1 MPTVAGTGSGLP
13 AGQGAAGQGGSA
25 TGGAPTVD
33 YNAFLRLLI
42 TQLKNQDPTQPMDSG
57 QFMSQLASFSTVE
70 QGIQTNQKLDSLL
83 TASSLAQA
91 DGVIGRTVTSA
102 DGSVSGQVSTVRIT
116 SDGPVATLAD
126 GNQVLLGPGITV
138 G

>member
-1 MPTVAGTGSGLP
+1 MSSVSGTSFA
-13 AGQGAAGQGGSA
+13 AGQGATAAGAGS
-25 TGGAPTVD
+25 GGAPTVD

-42 TQLKNQDPTQPMDSG
+42 TQLKNQDPTAPMDTG
-57 QFMSQLASFSTVE
+57 QFMAQLASFSNVE

-91 DGVIGRTVTSA
+91 DGVIGHTVTSA
-102 DGSVSGQVSTVRIT
+102 DGSVTGVVSSVKIT
-116 SDGPVATLAD
+116 GDGPLATLGD
-126 GNQVLLGPGITV
+126 GSTLLLGPGITV

>member
-1 MPTVAGTGSGLP
+1 MTSVTGTGL
-13 AGQGAAGQGGSA
+13 AAGQGNKGSTGGG

-42 TQLKNQDPTQPMDSG
+42 TQLKNQDPTQPMDTG
-57 QFMSQLASFSTVE
+57 QFMAQLASFSTVE

-83 TASSLAQA
+83 SAFSLAQA

-102 DGSVSGQVSTVRIT
+102 DGSVTGAVSSVRIT

-126 GNQVLLGPGITV
+126 GSTLLLGPGITV